1 MSNTWENK
9 WIEDIDYLRDTL
21 VKKHKNLFFNTTKD
35 EFEEKINN
43 LKSMINELDYEEMK
57 VEISRVIASIKDA
70 HTAIAIPAKWYLPL
84 KLYWFNDGIYIIN
97 TTAEYKELLYKKI
110 TAIDGISINEVIDDM
125 SQIISYEND
134 FLFKAQCVKYIQVA
148 EVLYGLLI
156 IDSMENLKIRV
167 EDEDV
172 EIETVSFNELKYIAN
187 DKLPIYA
194 KKSYENLWYEYREK
208 QHDLYIKYNSCREYG
223 EILIKD
229 KIIEI
234 IKFIENNK
242 IHRLTIDL
250 RNNMGGDS
258 TLLEPLIYYIK
269 KNSTINTK
277 GNLKVVIGR
286 ETFSSALLNAYQFK
300 FETNATI
307 IGEPSGGKPN
317 CYGEILRF
325 NLPNS
330 KFNISYSTRYYKLI
344 EDDSVMALYPDE
356 LIEEGIED
364 FTFKFKST

>member
-1 MSNTWENK
+1 MSNTWEEK
-9 WIEDIDYLRDTL
+9 WIEDINYLRDTL
-21 VKKHKNLFFNTTKD
+21 IKNHKNLFFNISKD
-35 EFEEKINN
+35 EFEEKIKN

-70 HTAIAIPAKWYLPL
+70 HTAIAIPAKRYLPF

-97 TTAEYKELLYKKI
+97 TTEVHKKLLYKKV
-110 TAIDGISINEVIDDM
+110 TAIDGIPINEVIDDM
-125 SQIISYEND
+125 SQIISYENY
-134 FLFKAQCVKYIQVA
+134 FLFKAQCVKYMQVA

-156 IDSMENLKIRV
+156 IDSMESLKVRV
-167 EDEDV
+167 EDDDI
-172 EIETVSFNELKYIAN
+172 EINTVSFNELQYIVN

-194 KKSYENLWYEYREK
+194 KKSDENLWYEYREK
-208 QHDLYIKYNSCREYG
+208 EQDLYIKYNSCREYG

-229 KIIEI
+229 KIIDI

-242 IHRLTIDL
+242 IHKVIVDL

-258 TLLEPLIYYIK
+258 TLLEPLIDYIK
-269 KNSTINTK
+269 KHKLINIK

-330 KFNISYSTRYYKLI
+330 KFNISYSTRYYKII

-356 LIEEGIED
+356 LIEESIED
-364 FTFKFKST
+364 FIF

>member
-1 MSNTWENK
+1 MSNTWEEK
-9 WIEDIDYLRDTL
+9 WIEDINYLRDTL
-21 VKKHKNLFFNTTKD
+21 IKNHKNLFFNISKD
-35 EFEEKINN
+35 EFEEKIKN

-70 HTAIAIPAKWYLPL
+70 HTAIAIPAKRYLPF

-97 TTAEYKELLYKKI
+97 TTAVYKKILYKKV
-110 TAIDGISINEVIDDM
+110 TAIDGIPINEVIDDM

-134 FLFKAQCVKYIQVA
+134 FLFKAQCVKYMQVA

-156 IDSMENLKIRV
+156 IDSMESLKVRV
-167 EDEDV
+167 EDKDI
-172 EIETVSFNELKYIAN
+172 EINTVSFNELQYIVN

-194 KKSYENLWYEYREK
+194 KKSDENLWYEYIEK
-208 QHDLYIKYNSCREYG
+208 EQDLYIKYNSCREYG

-229 KIIEI
+229 KIIDI
-234 IKFIENNK
+234 TKFIENNK
-242 IHRLTIDL
+242 IHKVIVDL

-258 TLLEPLIYYIK
+258 TLLEPLIDYIK
-269 KNSTINTK
+269 KHKVINTK

-286 ETFSSALLNAYQFK
+286 ETFSSALLNAYKFK

-330 KFNISYSTRYYKLI
+330 KFNISYSTRYYKII

-356 LIEEGIED
+356 LMEESIED
-364 FTFKFKST
+364 FIF